1 MNAPPGTTTGDGPLD
16 IGRVGSRY
24 HMTRGLAAAIVF
36 VSMSTLALV
45 WGWTPGI
52 HAALVGAAVG
62 LHAVWRARNPGSAM
76 EMLVID
82 VTAVIVIMGLIAPP
96 TEVGLAPAV
105 FLTTAAALFLGDRR
119 ALLLGTYAVAGIA
132 VTLSWSRSMRDAD
145 WSTTQALVL
154 VGVSVAAVLP
164 LMWLLLRGAAS
175 ALAERRSLEAVLRE
189 RESHYRLI
197 AEGVSDAIVSAD
209 ESGTIMYANPAVE
222 RVFGYQPEELIGS
235 NLSVLAPRHQRSAHR
250 RAFKAY
256 GKGDSD
262 RDRSGMHL
270 TGLHRDGHALTLE
283 VGFGEF
289 ASSDGRR
296 FIGTIRDITERQAA
310 EHALRESE
318 ARYRGLFE
326 GVPVGVYRTSPTGE
340 ILDANP
346 MLVELLGYTDPTE
359 VLERLAQEFYVD
371 PSDREVWKHQLE
383 EGKILSGHEI
393 QLRRPDG
400 EAIWVRDSG
409 RELRDG
415 SGLIVGYEGTLEDV
429 TQRRHAEERLQV
441 MVETQRHR
449 LLYEKA
455 LSACSHALL
464 VGTDDRALEAALEAL
479 LEATGVGS
487 VFVERNEEDP
497 ELGPV
502 TRLIYELRSDGR
514 LPDYQR
520 WDKVAWSM
528 MPTSYS
534 QLSQNR
540 PHAFGIG
547 DLDGEEREIY
557 IGTRTKSELDIPIF
571 VGGQWLGL
579 IGFGDFEKE
588 RPWRD
593 EEVSLLR
600 TASQMI
606 GAFWERQQAHQ
617 KLQELVQYKDEF
629 VASVSHELRTPLTAV
644 VGLSEELVSVP
655 SHTFSTEELAEF
667 HQLIAQ
673 QSREVAYIVEDLLVA
688 ARVEIDTVS
697 IDGQP
702 VDLDAEVA
710 ATIHGWPSEFE
721 TIEHRSGD
729 VKVVADPTRVRQIIR
744 NLLTNAIRYGGSEVE
759 VVTRVEGPT
768 GLLQVRDDG
777 PGIDAE
783 HIERIFQP
791 YERVSQADVARPGS
805 VGLGLYVSR
814 QLANLMGGELTC
826 CREGSETI
834 FELSLPAL

>member
-16 IGRVGSRY
+16 IGRLGSRY
-24 HMTRGLAAAIVF
+24 HMTRGLAAGIAF
-36 VSMSTLALV
+36 VLMSTLALF
-45 WGWTPGI
+45 WDWAPGI
-52 HAALVGAAVG
+52 HAALVGGVVG

-76 EMLVID
+76 EMLFID
-82 VTAVIVIMGLIAPP
+82 VTAVIVIMTLIAPP

-105 FLTTAAALFLGDRR
+105 FLTTAAVLFLRDWR
-119 ALLLGTYAVAGIA
+119 ALLLSTYAVAGIA
-132 VTLSWSRSMRDAD
+132 LTLTWSRSVSGAE
-145 WSTTQALVL
+145 WSTTEALVL
-154 VGVSVAAVLP
+154 VGVSVSAVLP
-164 LMWLLLRGAAS
+164 MMWLLLREATS
-175 ALAERRSLEAVLRE
+175 ALAERRSLESALRE

-222 RVFGYQPEELIGS
+222 RVFGYRPEELIGS
-235 NLSVLAPRHQRSAHR
+235 NLSVLAPEHQRAAHR
-250 RAFKAY
+250 KAFEAY
-256 GKGDSD
+256 GEGDADSD
-262 RDRSGMHL
+262 RSGLQL
-270 TGLHRDGHALTLE
+270 TGLHRDGHELTLE

-289 ASSDGRR
+289 TSSDGRR
-296 FIGTIRDITERQAA
+296 FIGTIRDITQRQAA

-326 GVPVGVYRTSPTGE
+326 GVPVGVYRTSRTGE

-346 MLVELLGYTDPTE
+346 MLAELLGYSDPAE
-359 VLERLAQEFYVD
+359 LIGRPAQEFYVE
-371 PSDREVWKHQLE
+371 PSDREVWKHHLE
-383 EGKILSGHEI
+383 EGETVAGHEI

-409 RELRDG
+409 RELRDE
-415 SGLIVGYEGTLEDV
+415 SGRIVGYEGTLEDI
-429 TQRRHAEERLQV
+429 TMRRHAEERLQA

-464 VGTDDRALEAALEAL
+464 AGTDDRALEAALEAL

-487 VFVERNEEDP
+487 VFVERNEEDR

-520 WDKVAWSM
+520 WDKVAWSK

-534 QLSQNR
+534 QLSRNQ
-540 PHAFGIG
+540 PYAFGIG

-557 IGTRTKSELDIPIF
+557 LETNTKSELDIPIF

-579 IGFGDFEKE
+579 IGFADFERE

-593 EEVSLLR
+593 EEVTLLR

-617 KLQELVQYKDEF
+617 KLQEIVQYKDEF
-629 VASVSHELRTPLTAV
+629 VAAVSHELRTPLTAV

-655 SHTFSTEELAEF
+655 SDTFSSEELTEF

-688 ARVEIDTVS
+688 ARVEIETVS
-697 IDGQP
+697 IDSQP

-710 ATIHGWPSEFE
+710 ATIDGWPSEFE
-721 TIEHRSGD
+721 KIGHNPGE
-729 VKVVADPTRVRQIIR
+729 VKVVADPARVRQIIR

-759 VVTRVEGPT
+759 VVTRVDGSN

-791 YERVSQADVARPGS
+791 YERVSQANVARPGS

-814 QLANLMGGELTC
+814 QLANLMGGDLTC
-826 CREGSETI
+826 CREGSETV
-834 FELSLPAL
+834 FELALPAL